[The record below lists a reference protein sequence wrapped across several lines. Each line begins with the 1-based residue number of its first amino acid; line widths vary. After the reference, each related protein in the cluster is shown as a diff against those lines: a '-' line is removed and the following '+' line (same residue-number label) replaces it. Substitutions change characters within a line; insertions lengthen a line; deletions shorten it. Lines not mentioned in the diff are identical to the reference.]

1 VATQV
6 QRHGLNKWL
15 VSSTGSTLVLAI
27 LFLHMLLLGMTQL
40 VVPLYSLALG
50 ASQFALGVVVG
61 AFGVAGIL
69 LSILS
74 GALSDYLGRRQMISV
89 SFVFWIGAGAVSL
102 LAPPVLWL
110 VCGQI
115 LVGVADLCLWVAAMT
130 YLTEVSPQGKHVELL
145 SLGTGMMGLGLMV
158 GPAVGGLVGRY
169 LIVGIQPAFLL
180 VVLLG
185 MLGLILSYRL
195 PNTNLVLVER
205 GAFLKQIHL
214 SHHDALALVGG
225 NRSVRMAMLV
235 MMLGTASWIVVGR
248 SFYLAYLNQ
257 LGFSTEVIGLLSTLR
272 AGAMT
277 LAQFGFA
284 FVASHLGAIVT
295 TFSGLAVGGLALML
309 TPFLTAAPALALV
322 GCVGSGADRLRNPG
336 MFTMIAEGTDQD
348 SRALAVALLNVA
360 WATTQTV
367 LPPVLGMIIERT
379 TLSVSFL
386 LVGPLVAIFSIVLYV
401 WNRRVEVQ

>member
-1 VATQV
+1 VIIKV
-6 QRHGLNKWL
+6 QQPGLNKWL
-15 VSSTGSTLVLAI
+15 VSSAGSTLVLAI

-40 VVPLYSLALG
+40 VTPLYSLALG

-115 LVGVADLCLWVAAMT
+115 LVGVADLCLWVAGMT
-130 YLTEVSPQGKHVELL
+130 YLTEIAPQGKHVELL
-145 SLGTGMMGLGLMV
+145 SLGTGMMGLGLMI
-158 GPAVGGLVGRY
+158 GPAIGGLVGRH
-169 LIVGIQPAFLL
+169 LVLGIQPAFIL

-185 MLGLILSYRL
+185 ILGLILSYRL
-195 PNTNLVLVER
+195 PPTKLPSVER
-205 GAFLKQIHL
+205 GAFFKQLHL
-214 SHHDALALVGG
+214 SHRDAFALVR
-225 NRSVRMAMLV
+225 RSRPVRMAMSV
-235 MMLGTASWIVVGR
+235 MMLGTASWMAVGR
-248 SFYLAYLNQ
+248 SFYLAYMSH

-277 LAQFGFA
+277 LAQFSFA
-284 FVASHLGAIVT
+284 FLASHLGAIVT
-295 TFSGLAVGGLALML
+295 TLSGLAVGGLALML
-309 TPFLTAAPALALV
+309 TPFLTTASALALV
-322 GCVGSGADRLRNPG
+322 GCVGSGADRLRSPG
-336 MFTMIAEGTDQD
+336 MFTMIAEGTDQG

-360 WATTQTV
+360 WATTQTA
-367 LPPVLGMIIERT
+367 LPPLLGMIVERT
-379 TLSVSFL
+379 TLSISFL

-401 WNRRVEVQ
+401 WNRRVEVK

>member
-1 VATQV
+1 M
-6 QRHGLNKWL
+6 QRRGLNEWL
-15 VSSTGSTLVLAI
+15 VSSAGSTPILAI

-50 ASQFALGVVVG
+50 ASQVALGVVVG

-74 GALSDYLGRRQMISV
+74 GVLSDYLGRRQMISV

-102 LAPPVLWL
+102 LAPPFLWL

-130 YLTEVSPQGKHVELL
+130 YLTEIAPQGKPVKLL

-169 LIVGIQPAFLL
+169 LIVGIQPAFIL

-185 MLGLILSYRL
+185 ILGLILSHRL
-195 PNTNLVLVER
+195 PSTRLAFVER
-205 GAFLKQIHL
+205 GAFLKQLHL
-214 SHHDALALVGG
+214 SHRDAIMLVR
-225 NRSVRMAMLV
+225 RSRPVRMAMLV
-235 MMLGTASWIVVGR
+235 MMLGTASWMAVGR
-248 SFYLAYLNQ
+248 SFYLTYLNH
-257 LGFSTEVIGLLSTLR
+257 LGFSTEVIGLLTTLR
-272 AGAMT
+272 ASAMT

-284 FVASHLGAIVT
+284 FVANYLGTIVT
-295 TFSGLAVGGLALML
+295 TLAGLAVGGLALML
-309 TPFLTAAPALALV
+309 TPFLTTAPVLALV
-322 GCVGSGADRLRNPG
+322 GCVGSGADRLRSPG
-336 MFTMIAEGTDQD
+336 MFTMVAEGTDQE

-360 WATTQTV
+360 WATTQTG
-367 LPPVLGMIIERT
+367 LPPLLGMIVERT

-401 WNRRVEVQ
+401 WNRRVEVG

>member
-1 VATQV
+1 
-6 QRHGLNKWL
+6 
-15 VSSTGSTLVLAI
+15 
-27 LFLHMLLLGMTQL
+27 MLLLGMTQL

-50 ASQFALGVVVG
+50 ASQVALGVVVG

-69 LSILS
+69 LSVLS

-130 YLTEVSPQGKHVELL
+130 YLTEIAPQGKHVELL

-169 LIVGIQPAFLL
+169 LIVGVQPAFIL

-185 MLGLILSYRL
+185 ILGLILSYRL
-195 PNTNLVLVER
+195 PSTKLVLVER
-205 GAFLKQIHL
+205 GAFRKQIYL
-214 SHHDALALVGG
+214 SHRDAFALVGG

-235 MMLGTASWIVVGR
+235 MMLGTASWMAVGR
-248 SFYLAYLNQ
+248 SFYLAYLSR

-277 LAQFGFA
+277 LAQFSFA
-284 FVASHLGAIVT
+284 FLASHLGAIVT
-295 TFSGLAVGGLALML
+295 TLSGVTVGGLALML
-309 TPFLTAAPALALV
+309 TPFLTTAPALALV
-322 GCVGSGADRLRNPG
+322 GCVGNGADRLRSPG

-360 WATTQTV
+360 WATTQTG
-367 LPPVLGMIIERT
+367 LPPVLGLIVERT
-379 TLSVSFL
+379 TLSMSFL

-401 WNRRVEVQ
+401 WNRRAEVG